1 MSPRISP
8 HPEPRRSRSLEYGVA
23 ILECFTAD
31 RPVLRNSYIASVVG
45 ISRSTTHRYLTT
57 LVELGYL
64 EQDSKRRYLL
74 ARNAARS
81 GMAVVN
87 TVRRE
92 TRAHAILED
101 LRNKTGHTVGM
112 GLLDGTRALYIYRLH
127 GHRAGQYEADGSL
140 GGGAHVPAHN
150 TAVGRALLSSLLD
163 SELRSLLPGM
173 RLNGD
178 ELNTVIAET
187 ELVDEIERVR
197 RDGIAVG
204 DNEYPKGAR
213 SIAVPITRWI
223 DKPILAVKLTAPA
236 SAYTTRELVARFGQ
250 PLRHTAE
257 LLSV

>member
-45 ISRSTTHRYLTT
+45 ISRSTTHRYLMT

-87 TVRRE
+87 MVRRE
-92 TRAHAILED
+92 TRALAILED

-112 GLLDGTRALYIYRLH
+112 GLLDGTRALYVYRLH

-140 GGGAHVPAHN
+140 GAGAHVPAHN

-173 RLNGD
+173 HLSGA
-178 ELNTVIAET
+178 EPNTAAAET
-187 ELVDEIERVR
+187 ALVDEIESVNQG
-197 RDGIAVG
+197 GIAVS
-204 DNEYPKGAR
+204 DEEYLEGAR
-213 SIAVPITRWI
+213 SIAVPIVRWI
-223 DKPILAVKLTAPA
+223 DKPILAVELTAPA
-236 SAYTTRELVARFGQ
+236 HTYTTEELLARFGE
-250 PLRHTAE
+250 PIRHAAK
-257 LLSV
+257 LLST